1 MKPGRK
7 PFVAKDHIKDL
18 NQLKNE
24 LCASDEPFLSESR
37 FRLKL
42 KGCNIPYGR
51 EFWRELVASGMI
63 SKVGEDSYTFS
74 DPSHP
79 IHFATL
85 AGVYFS
91 YAKRTSEYKK
101 NWYARFKVSKAE
113 KSEEVQKAIA
123 LLKSYGFEVFVPC
136 GKLFKRM

>member
-24 LCASDEPFLSESR
+24 LCSSDEPFLSESR
-37 FRLKL
+37 FRMRL

-51 EFWRELVASGMI
+51 EFWRELVASGII
-63 SKVGEDSYTFS
+63 SKIGEDSYAFS

-91 YAKRTSEYKK
+91 YSKRTSEYKK
-101 NWYARFKVSKAE
+101 DWYARLKVSKAE
-113 KSEEVQKAIA
+113 KSEEVRKAVA
-123 LLKSYGFEVFVPC
+123 LLKSYGFEVFAPYK
-136 GKLFKRM
+136 KLFRKM